1 MATRPAK
8 DWRDS
13 PDASTP
19 ISAAALEDL
28 EARAFTYA
36 EQVAAA
42 VALLAGPAGPA
53 GPAGVPGPDT
63 TLRGQPVPAYTAGD
77 AGSGLV
83 WTGAGWSKP
92 IMVVDG
98 DARLSNPRVP
108 VAHKAS
114 HQVGGGDALVPP
126 DIGAAPLAS
135 PAFTGSLK
143 NTTASALKWEA
154 WDATQQLIAIRS
166 DHPLN
171 LGVGKNALL
180 SNTVTG
186 VANEGTLNSAVGVSA
201 LQSNTTG
208 TLNSAVG
215 VSALQSN
222 TTGTLNSAVGVNA
235 LHSNTTGYYNSAVG
249 VSALQSNT
257 TGTLN
262 SAVGVSA
269 LYSNT
274 TGTLNSAVG
283 VNALYSNTTG
293 TLNSAVGVQAGYT
306 SVAANANTTGSG
318 NTFVGYN
325 TGATSP
331 TQRNRSTALGVYA
344 TVNADDALVLG
355 GIAGINGC
363 PTTPNIGIGVNAPLS
378 RLHVE
383 GGDIRI
389 GTAGRGVIM
398 KSPDGLTVKTLTID
412 NAGAL
417 ALA

>member
-215 VSALQSN
+215 V
-222 TTGTLNSAVGVNA
+222 
-235 LHSNTTGYYNSAVG
+235 
-249 VSALQSNT
+249 
-257 TGTLN
+257 
-262 SAVGVSA
+262 
-269 LYSNT
+269 
-274 TGTLNSAVG
+274 
-283 VNALYSNTTG
+283 
-293 TLNSAVGVQAGYT
+293 QAGYT

>member
-215 VSALQSN
+215 VN
-222 TTGTLNSAVGVNA
+222 
-235 LHSNTTGYYNSAVG
+235 
-249 VSALQSNT
+249 
-257 TGTLN
+257 
-262 SAVGVSA
+262 A